1 MIKFNKKDILISIL
15 IVISAFGYSVAMKA
29 FVEAGNL
36 FPGGFAGLSRLFS
49 IALDRFFNIQ
59 ISFGTIYLLLNIF
72 PTLLVYRYV
81 GKKFTIYSVLQYSL
95 TSLFTGILPSFP
107 LTSDLLL
114 IAVFGGIV
122 GGFFVSIALRVGAS
136 SGGTDFLA
144 IFFANKYKIST
155 WNYVMAAN
163 AMILMTVG
171 LLFSWEQ
178 ALYSIIY
185 QFCSTQV
192 VSALHNR
199 YKLDTLYVVTKKPEE
214 VSAAILRTCRHGITK
229 LDGQGMYTHSDVSML
244 LTTVNAFQVD
254 SVIHAIRDVDDHAFI
269 TINKTERIVG
279 NYYQLP
285 LD

>member
-1 MIKFNKKDILISIL
+1 MIKFDKRDIKILIL

-72 PTLLVYRYV
+72 PTLLVFRYV

-95 TSLFTGILPSFP
+95 TSFFTGILPSFP

-114 IAVFGGIV
+114 IAVFGGII
-122 GGFFVSIALRVGAS
+122 GGFSVSIALRAGAS

-144 IFFANKYKIST
+144 IFFSNKYKIST
-155 WNYVMAAN
+155 WNYVMGAN
-163 AMILMTVG
+163 AIILMTVG
-171 LLFSWEQ
+171 VLFSWEQ

-192 VSALHNR
+192 VSALHDR
-199 YKLDTLYVVTKKPEE
+199 YKLDTLYIVTKHPEE

-229 LDGQGMYTHSDVSML
+229 LDGKGMYTHSNVSML

-254 SVIHAIRDVDDHAFI
+254 ALIHAIREVDEHAFI
-269 TINKTERIVG
+269 MINKTEKIVG